1 MATQAE
7 LEILLD
13 KSMNPSTPLGQ
24 KVFKRSMIEILGD
37 DYDFDNTPIR
47 QIELDLFNMA
57 AVSREE
63 MENAIRK
70 IEEQFGQDSSDLEE
84 LDLIDIKEIYNEYM
98 DKYAESSQP
107 PTISMAKS
115 GGEVLSR
122 PMFRRNGSPSTGE
135 RVSNLQTLLQD
146 IRDTERLRS
155 TVGNAESDNV
165 QRQLGNLLRVP
176 FEEFQGK
183 YVRNPMSGEIE
194 PMSGPLTGTVLRE
207 GEMMLDPNSVI
218 REGEVEMVTVI
229 DRREGSK
236 TFGMPI
242 SVPRNM
248 DTYEMIRSGMFEFDE
263 IAGMA
268 EGGEMKSDAVG
279 IADGLDQET
288 PKADPN
294 TTGVAKVSPEQYV
307 ELMNQVRGDDVPLEG
322 RVQELAMTVG
332 EKDAQDTPL
341 SVLALVQPVFE
352 LQEQQGGLAAAP
364 GAQQMM
370 QQQNPMMMAKDGG
383 IVQRFNGSDS
393 LGERSQNVF
402 SALGE
407 SGVYDPAKLQ
417 IAEALAKV
425 YGVTAEPF
433 DTQAAR
439 QKYEQMLIN
448 KEGLRDE
455 ALLAAAPEF
464 LRIGALA
471 LDPNATLTDVF
482 REGATGLARFGT
494 TQGKKLKNLEQ
505 TALKMALAD
514 KATEDKSKQAF
525 MSAITGPLLEDAF
538 KTTKESEL
546 EDLTLEELTVK
557 IAGDKTKNLLDE
569 LEVTFKN
576 VELGYADEN
585 QMLDLQ
591 TKRTELDKNLILL
604 NSLEDREN
612 AEIQKI
618 ITDTNLA
625 IAQIDGAELS
635 NEAQSISNQFLAD
648 KENATLQG
656 QILNNTGQQ
665 LSNLSA
671 QFDLDAKPDMLK
683 ETLDKIKLENE
694 KLFKEVSLADDFAA
708 QKYKENELKIQEL
721 ESKINGNLVDPE
733 TIRVRDAFTKNFKN
747 EIALKDAAKLTF
759 HYDSLS
765 KAILRED
772 LTAEKVAELTGG
784 GPVTPALKELVRKNP
799 SGASDLVIMFNFM
812 KMLDPD
818 SVVREGEQLI
828 LTKQANPLAR
838 KFDAYIKQI
847 TGDGFLS
854 SEGRAEI
861 LTETQKIM
869 DNAYKKVLETKDAYT
884 EIGKVN
890 FPDLVA
896 KGQLDTFLPVT
907 GFQTYLDDLNN
918 KVYGE
923 EIPSWMKEY
932 VQ

>member
-1 MATQAE
+1 MRNN
-7 LEILLD
+7 IL
-13 KSMNPSTPLGQ
+13 Q
-24 KVFKRSMIEILGD
+24 RS
-37 DYDFDNTPIR
+37 
-47 QIELDLFNMA
+47 
-57 AVSREE
+57 
-63 MENAIRK
+63 
-70 IEEQFGQDSSDLEE
+70 
-84 LDLIDIKEIYNEYM
+84 
-98 DKYAESSQP
+98 
-107 PTISMAKS
+107 
-115 GGEVLSR
+115 
-122 PMFRRNGSPSTGE
+122 MFRRNGSPSTGE

-146 IRDTERLRS
+146 IRDTENLRS
-155 TVGNAESDNV
+155 TVGDAESDNI
-165 QRQLGNLLRVP
+165 QRQLGNLLKVP
-176 FEEFQGK
+176 FEEFKGK
-183 YVRNPMSGEIE
+183 YVRNPMSGEME
-194 PMSGPLTGTVLRE
+194 PMSGPLTGTVVRE
-207 GEMMLDPNSVI
+207 SEMTMDPN
-218 REGEVEMVTVI
+218 VEMVTVI
-229 DRREGSK
+229 DRREGSE

-248 DTYEMIRSGMFEFDE
+248 DTYEMIRSGEFQFDE
-263 IAGMA
+263 IPGMA
-268 EGGEMKSDAVG
+268 EGGEMQSDAVG

-307 ELMNQVRGDDVPLEG
+307 ELMNQVRGDEVPLEG

-383 IVQRFNGSDS
+383 IVQRFNGSNQM
-393 LGERSQNVF
+393 GEQSQNLF
-402 SALGE
+402 TRMGE
-407 SGVYDPAKLQ
+407 SKIYSPEGISL
-417 IAEALAKV
+417 IESLADI
-425 YGVTAEPF
+425 YNVTTEPF

-439 QKYEQMLIN
+439 EKYKKLLFD
-448 KEGLRDE
+448 KEGLRSQAYMD
-455 ALLAAAPEF
+455 AAP
-464 LRIGALA
+464 LLLQLGATA
-471 LDPNATLTDVF
+471 LDPEASLADVF
-482 REGATGLARFGT
+482 TTGAAGLAKFGST
-494 TQGKKLKNLEQ
+494 TGKRTKAIEDA
-505 TALKMALAD
+505 ALKMALSD
-514 KATEDKSKQAF
+514 KSSQDKSKQAF
-525 MSAITGPLLEDAF
+525 IGAITGPLLEDAL
-538 KTTKESEL
+538 KTTKESAL
-546 EDLTLEELTVK
+546 EDLTIDELTVK
-557 IAGDKTKNLLDE
+557 IAGDKLKNTLSELDLNAKNLE
-569 LEVTFKN
+569 LS
-576 VELGYADEN
+576 YADEN
-585 QMLDLQ
+585 LKTDLLAKKAELQ
-591 TKRTELDKNLILL
+591 TTLTLLENLPEKQR
-604 NSLEDREN
+604 LENQGLINQNR
-612 AEIQKI
+612 
-618 ITDTNLA
+618 LA
-625 IAQIDGAELS
+625 IAQIDGAELN

-656 QILNNTGQQ
+656 QILDNTSQQ

-671 QFDLDAKPDMLK
+671 QLDLDAKPDMLK
-683 ETLDKIKLENE
+683 ETLNKIKLENE
-694 KLFKEVSLADDFAA
+694 KTFKDVSLMDDFAA
-708 QKYKENELKIQEL
+708 QKYKENDLKIQEL
-721 ESKINGNLVDPE
+721 ESKINGDLVDPE
-733 TIRVRDAFTKNFKN
+733 TIRVRDSFTKNFKN

-765 KAILRED
+765 KAILQEG

-784 GPVTPALKELVRKNP
+784 GPVTSELKELVRKNP

-847 TGDGFLS
+847 SGQGFLS
-854 SEGRAEI
+854 SDGRAEI

-907 GFQTYLDDLNN
+907 GFQTYLNDLNN

-923 EIPSWMKEY
+923 ELPGWMKGY
-932 VQ
+932 